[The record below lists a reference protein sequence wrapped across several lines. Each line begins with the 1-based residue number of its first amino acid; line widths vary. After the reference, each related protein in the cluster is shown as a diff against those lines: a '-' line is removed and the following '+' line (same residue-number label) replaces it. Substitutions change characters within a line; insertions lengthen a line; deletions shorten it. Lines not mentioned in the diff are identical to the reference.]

1 MLITTTATVPGKEIK
16 EILGI
21 VKGNTV
27 RAKHIGRDIMAGL
40 KNLAGGEIKSYT
52 SLLTEARE
60 EALDR
65 MIAEAEKLNA
75 DAIIQV
81 RFTTSQISQLAA
93 EVLAYGTA
101 VRF

>member
-93 EVLAYGTA
+93 
-101 VRF
+101 